1 VTPHRNDQVF
11 QLSLTEIA
19 FTIAFLLLLLVG
31 YRVWQEQAAH
41 AAATAALAQAQQTQ
55 REAQS
60 MAHARDELARALR
73 EAGVADVDAAISKL
87 VEAGELRAERDRLR
101 RQVDDLDAKLSALAP
116 ARPAP
121 EGLGASDGANGVIGA
136 NGTDAS
142 ADAARAALGLA
153 SAARPARETAP
164 AAAARLEKENAD
176 LRGQLAYVSNRLG
189 TATGRGGRD
198 FPPCWADADG
208 RVEFLFAIETR
219 PGEVVVTPAWPPR
232 RDAAARALPGIAELT
247 AAPLSN
253 AQFLRAVQGLFDW
266 SRAQDPECR
275 HYVELRST
283 IADAVQSDRARLM
296 VERFFY
302 KSEVPR

>member
-1 VTPHRNDQVF
+1 VTPRRNDQVF

-41 AAATAALAQAQQTQ
+41 AAASAALAQAQEQQ
-55 REAQS
+55 HAVQS
-60 MAHARDELARALR
+60 MERAREDLARALR
-73 EAGVADVDAAISKL
+73 EAGASDPDAAISRL

-116 ARPAP
+116 VRGTPPA
-121 EGLGASDGANGVIGA
+121 EDAGASAA
-136 NGTDAS
+136 
-142 ADAARAALGLA
+142 AARAALGLA
-153 SAARPARETAP
+153 SAARPAQEPASETAG
-164 AAAARLEKENAD
+164 RLAKENAD
-176 LRGQLAYVSNRLG
+176 LRGQLAFVSNRLG
-189 TATGRGGRD
+189 TATGHGGRD
-198 FPPCWADADG
+198 FPPCWADAGG
-208 RVEFLFAIETR
+208 RIEFLFAIEVR
-219 PGEVVVTPAWPPR
+219 PGEVVVTPAWPAR
-232 RDAAARALPGIAELT
+232 REAEARALPGVADLV
-247 AAPLSN
+247 AGPMSN
-253 AQFLRAVQGLFDW
+253 AQFLRGVQGVFDW
-266 SRAQDPECR
+266 SHGQDPECR